1 MPASKR
7 KRTDPKA
14 TRPDIPGY
22 GLPKSAKGL
31 LPWSW
36 ADQQLKKSRE
46 YFVTTVRPDGSPHVM
61 IVWGLWID
69 NVFYFSTG
77 KRSVKAKNLASNPG
91 CVVTTGRAD
100 AAVIVEG
107 EAESIKVPPELNF
120 FKTYEK
126 KYKWDMS
133 GMQEEPVF
141 AVRPRVAFGLV
152 EKTFSKSATRWLFR
166 E

>member
-1 MPASKR
+1 MPATKR
-7 KRTDPKA
+7 KRGEPKA
-14 TRPDIPGY
+14 TRPNIPGY
-22 GLPKSAKGL
+22 GLPKSTKGL

-77 KRSVKAKNLASNPG
+77 KTSVKAKNLASNPR
-91 CVVTTGRAD
+91 CVIATGRAD
-100 AAVIVEG
+100 TAVIVEG
-107 EAESIKVPPELNF
+107 QAESIKVPPELNF

-152 EKTFSKSATRWLFR
+152 EKTFSKSATRWVFR

>member
-1 MPASKR
+1 MPATKR
-7 KRTDPKA
+7 KRTEPKA
-14 TRPDIPGY
+14 TRPNIPGY
-22 GLPKSAKGL
+22 GLPKSTKGL

-36 ADQQLKKSRE
+36 AEQQLKKSRE

-77 KRSVKAKNLASNPG
+77 KQSVKAKNLAKNPK
-91 CVVTTGRAD
+91 CVIATGRAD

-107 EAESIKVPPELNF
+107 EAESIKIPPELNF

-133 GMQEEPVF
+133 GMQDEPVF
-141 AVRPRVAFGLV
+141 AVRPWVAFGLV
-152 EKTFSKSATRWLFR
+152 EKTFSKSATRWVFPK
-166 E
+166 

>member
-1 MPASKR
+1 MPATKR
-7 KRTDPKA
+7 KRNEPKA
-14 TRPDIPGY
+14 TRPNIPGY
-22 GLPKSAKGL
+22 GLPKSTKGL

-46 YFVTTVRPDGSPHVM
+46 YFITTVRPDGSPHVM
-61 IVWGLWID
+61 IIWGLWID
-69 NVFYFSTG
+69 NAFYFSTG
-77 KRSVKAKNLASNPG
+77 KQSVKARNLASNPK
-91 CVVTTGRAD
+91 CVVSTGRAD

-152 EKTFSKSATRWLFR
+152 EKTFSKSATRWVFG

>member
-1 MPASKR
+1 MPAAKG
-7 KRTDPKA
+7 KRTQPKA
-14 TRPDIPGY
+14 TRPNIPGY
-22 GLPKSAKGL
+22 GLPKSTKGL

-61 IVWGLWID
+61 IVWGLWIE

-77 KRSVKAKNLASNPG
+77 KTSVKAKNLAKNPK
-91 CVVTTGRAD
+91 CVIATGRAD
-100 AAVIVEG
+100 AVVIVEG
-107 EAESIKVPPELNF
+107 EAQSIKVPPELNF

-152 EKTFSKSATRWLFR
+152 EKTFSKSATRWLFGD
-166 E
+166 